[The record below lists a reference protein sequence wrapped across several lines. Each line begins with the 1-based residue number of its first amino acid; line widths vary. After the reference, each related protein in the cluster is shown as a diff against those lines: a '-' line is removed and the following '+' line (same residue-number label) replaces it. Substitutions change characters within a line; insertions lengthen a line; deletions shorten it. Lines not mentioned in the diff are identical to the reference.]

1 MKLIEFSK
9 TECGV
14 DFLMKVGPKKDLK
27 GNISDLSPFKFDFF
41 EIFFF
46 LKGNGRILLGDRT
59 IPIHD
64 NMILFISP
72 FQRQKWEVDEDAL
85 DFKFVIFQEEFI
97 SNLISDKYFVYRL
110 LYCYQTVC
118 PPSLEIDADEMSWYA
133 DYIEEMAYEQVHPV
147 ADSYHM
153 LLSSLYSLLIKLN
166 RVYAKEYTLPFCA
179 PKNNYAYKFRQLL
192 EKHIADNLTVND
204 YAEMTGVSRIC
215 LNKNVK
221 EQFGTTVSDMIRSR
235 MVEEIKSRLLFS
247 GLSVKEVAFSL
258 HFSEPNHMMRFFK
271 SQTGQTVCEFVSG
284 YQNGSI
290 P

>member
-1 MKLIEFSK
+1 MDCFF
-9 TECGV
+9 V
-14 DFLMKVGPKKDLK
+14 VLK
-27 GNISDLSPFKFDFF
+27 CRVC
-41 EIFFF
+41 EIFRTFRFSRFLHVSFF
-46 LKGNGRILLGDRT
+46 KSSTFRFAG
-59 IPIHD
+59 
-64 NMILFISP
+64 
-72 FQRQKWEVDEDAL
+72 
-85 DFKFVIFQEEFI
+85 FK
-97 SNLISDKYFVYRL
+97 
-110 LYCYQTVC
+110 
-118 PPSLEIDADEMSWYA
+118 
-133 DYIEEMAYEQVHPV
+133 
-147 ADSYHM
+147 
-153 LLSSLYSLLIKLN
+153 
-166 RVYAKEYTLPFCA
+166 YTLPFGA

>member
-27 GNISDLSPFKFDFF
+27 GNISDVAPFKSDFF

-46 LKGNGRILLGDRT
+46 RKGNGRILLGDRT

-72 FQRQKWEVDEDAL
+72 FQQQKWDVDEDAL

-97 SNLISDKYFVYRL
+97 NNLISDKYFVYRL
-110 LYCYQTVC
+110 LYCYQTAC
-118 PPSLEIDADEMSWYA
+118 LPLLEIAADEMCQYA
-133 DYIEEMAYEQVHPV
+133 DYIDEMAYEQVHPV

-166 RVYAKEYTLPFCA
+166 RAYAKEYALPFGA
-179 PKNNYAYKFRQLL
+179 PKNNYAYKFKQLL

-215 LNKNVK
+215 LNLNSA
-221 EQFGTTVSDMIRSR
+221 T
-235 MVEEIKSRLLFS
+235 L
-247 GLSVKEVAFSL
+247 
-258 HFSEPNHMMRFFK
+258 
-271 SQTGQTVCEFVSG
+271 
-284 YQNGSI
+284 
-290 P
+290 